1 MPSRTAGLV
10 ITSLVSKQLQS
21 DLPSPGVIF
30 SIFILSVYRNGLE
43 DSIESKISKKLN
55 REAGGKTAEPYPMR
69 LCVSSVAVGFGRS
82 WGAQNVTNFGL
93 IMRNSRGRFQRIWII
108 EVTNAV
114 QYR

>member
-1 MPSRTAGLV
+1 VQGRFWDDTVPSRTAGLV

-30 SIFILSVYRNGLE
+30 SILILSVYRNGLE
-43 DSIESKISKKLN
+43 DSIGSKVSKKIN

-82 WGAQNVTNFGL
+82 WVPRTSQIWGL
-93 IMRNSRGRFQRIWII
+93 
-108 EVTNAV
+108 
-114 QYR
+114 